1 MNYRDYL
8 QQLIYKIINPV
19 VHGMIKVGITPNF
32 ITTTGL
38 VLNIVAAVVF
48 VYASFA
54 GGDKALTC
62 AGWAGGIVLFA
73 GLFDM
78 MDGRVARVGN
88 MSSTFG
94 ALYDSVLDRYSELFT
109 LSASSTSYSFR
120 AISGEASLR
129 GWPSSV
135 RSW

>member
-1 MNYRDYL
+1 MNYRDWL

-38 VLNIVAAVVF
+38 VMNIVAACVF
-48 VYASFA
+48 VYA
-54 GGDKALTC
+54 GMYKPGELVYV
-62 AGWAGGIVLFA
+62 GWGGGIVLFA

-88 MSSTFG
+88 MSST
-94 ALYDSVLDRYSELFT
+94 LEHCMIRC
-109 LSASSTSYSFR
+109 STVTVK
-120 AISGEASLR
+120 
-129 GWPSSV
+129 W
-135 RSW
+135 